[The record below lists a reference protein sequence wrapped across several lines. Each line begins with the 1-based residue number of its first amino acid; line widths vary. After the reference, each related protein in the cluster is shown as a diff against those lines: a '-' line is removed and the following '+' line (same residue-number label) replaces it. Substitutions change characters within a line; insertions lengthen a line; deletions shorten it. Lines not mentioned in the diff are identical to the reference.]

1 MNDLSNGC
9 IIVEAVVLCMKQETF
24 IYYWLHTMCKFQLA
38 APQKSRRMYLI
49 TDDGFTLHLTIN
61 LLVLISLI
69 AVCISYQPLHNIS
82 LDIYY
87 SIKEYMLQLCS
98 QFAWWTLL
106 GLLSSSCCA
115 IQILLNALSFGCAG
129 FNNVLGQIR
138 PTFVALTIVSQF
150 SSWYVL
156 IVYSITYQQ
165 WRVTATSTVLSL
177 VLTLLPEML
186 DWQTNKREERM
197 IRNLKD
203 YSTIKLQFKLSTL
216 GCSSCVSTVSKV
228 LDGIHGVVQ
237 HTVILEN
244 GTAEIVLDKSLLG
257 MSEDT
262 ADVSTNDLWKAI
274 ANQLVEA
281 GFPVDGLVE
290 DSKKGN

>member
-1 MNDLSNGC
+1 
-9 IIVEAVVLCMKQETF
+9 
-24 IYYWLHTMCKFQLA
+24 
-38 APQKSRRMYLI
+38 
-49 TDDGFTLHLTIN
+49 
-61 LLVLISLI
+61 
-69 AVCISYQPLHNIS
+69 
-82 LDIYY
+82 
-87 SIKEYMLQLCS
+87 MLQLCS

-156 IVYSITYQQ
+156 IVYSVTYQQ

-186 DWQTNKREERM
+186 DWQTTKREERK
-197 IRNLKD
+197 IRYLKD
-203 YSTIKLQFKLSTL
+203 YNTIKLQFALSTL

-244 GTAEIVLDKSLLG
+244 GTAEIVLDKYLLG

-274 ANQLVEA
+274 ADQLVEA